1 MVKKSEALV
10 LYGVGS
16 PNVSKVTIMLEELGL
31 SYELRPIAV
40 FSGEQFTPGFL
51 AMNPFGKVP
60 VLIDPLLGRPL
71 YESGAI
77 LFYLAER
84 YGEFLPAE
92 TADRYE
98 VMQWLTAQMA
108 NIGPMFGQ
116 LNHFRRALR
125 SGTEPYAEARFA
137 ELSRRLYRCL
147 DDRLRGHSWI
157 AGGAYSI
164 ADMAIYP
171 WSLYLE
177 RHGFATNDYPAL
189 IRWRERMSA
198 RPAIARSNARFDEAF
213 AETSIRDRKS
223 ATDADLDRF
232 FGHTESAPPAD
243 FSAIKG

>member
-1 MVKKSEALV
+1 MKTSEKLV

-16 PNVSKVTIMLEELGL
+16 PNVVKVTIMLEELGL
-31 SYELRPIAV
+31 PYELRPVAV
-40 FSGEQFTPGFL
+40 FSGEQFKTQFL

-60 VLIDPLLGRPL
+60 VLIDPALERPL

-84 YGEFLPAE
+84 HGKFFPAKGG
-92 TADRYE
+92 DRYE
-98 VMQWLTAQMA
+98 VMQWLMVQMA

-137 ELSRRLYRCL
+137 ELSRRLYQQL
-147 DDRLRGHSWI
+147 DDRLREHSWI
-157 AGGAYSI
+157 AGDAYSI

-171 WSLYLE
+171 WALYIE
-177 RHGFATNDYPAL
+177 RHGFATNEYSAL
-189 IRWRERMSA
+189 MRWREKITA
-198 RPAIARSNARFDEAF
+198 RPAVARSSARIAEAF
-213 AETSIRDRKS
+213 TEESVRDRKS

-232 FGHTESAPPAD
+232 FGHTASAPPAD
-243 FSAIKG
+243 FSAVKG